1 MNVSKLKCKTK
12 KGVHRRAHKKDVVR
26 VAKTFM
32 VMVVSKLNCK
42 KSKNKGHRRGRKK
55 DVRFEINSI
64 LIFKSLDWI
73 S

>member
-1 MNVSKLKCKTK
+1 MVVSKLNCKTK
-12 KGVHRRAHKKDVVR
+12 KGVRRRGHKKDVVR

-42 KSKNKGHRRGRKK
+42 KSKNKGHRRGHKK
-55 DVRFEINSI
+55 DVRFGINSI